1 VTRIPGPIAPPPR
14 LLMGPGPISA
24 YPSVLRA
31 MSAELVGQY
40 DPFMTATM
48 TETQELYRAVWGT
61 QNDATVLIDGTSRA
75 GIEAAHPPR

>member
-1 VTRIPGPIAPPPR
+1 MPRPAVIHCTSPGPIDPPPR

-31 MSAELVGQY
+31 MSAPLVGQY

-48 TETQELYRAVWGT
+48 AETQELWREVFVTANEQT
-61 QNDATVLIDGTSRA
+61 LIVDG
-75 GIEAAHPPR
+75 GFL

>member
-1 VTRIPGPIAPPPR
+1 MTQIPGPIAPPAR

-40 DPFMTATM
+40 DPFMTAAM
-48 TETQELYRAVWGT
+48 TETQETR
-61 QNDATVLIDGTSRA
+61 RC
-75 GIEAAHPPR
+75 